1 MMKNSIPH
9 LLSILIFIAIHLF
22 PITVSSQHRIP
33 KEGENIQFFPIVD
46 EQRVIHTGYDCFY
59 SEDLVCL
66 EGGYINFKNKYR
78 FKKRK
83 DKLTPLAEIENY
95 TFFVREVKDF
105 SSNSGKELLIFL
117 TRNEDGEK
125 VILRL
130 KLESSKGNN
139 FLSNA
144 MFEYK
149 KIYNGIDLITG
160 ANRYKYVIERINLPY
175 INSDSLKIFKE
186 RYSQNNIVSTT
197 TIARDIMGNV
207 IGGQLEKDYDN
218 LVEIINKKNCDFNQ
232 GTSYYCMDIGFQKTF
247 EESINKVPCARLKS
261 SNGEFIDIPLC
272 YFDKVTEDI
281 IYLIPRLFVTEE
293 RYKQMELARAEKL
306 RQMELARVKKLRQM
320 ELARYDLQ
328 SLIDEYVGKYVY
340 YGLDNTLT
348 DEKQKFVKIVTAENI
363 NEIYKLTEGRY
374 KSVDFVVNSDIEKGL
389 LARETVKKYPYAI
402 LEDSLGIRFKVR
414 INDEDYK
421 DNKKNCFEKYFT
433 HANIA
438 DSITAE
444 RERIKFENALRQMK
458 RLMDLEKEF
467 GKDTGFLLLGCSDEE
482 VDRFR
487 GLKKEFGEKYGLY
500 LIKRSNED
508 VDRFRRLKKKYGAIN
523 AIAILGKGYA
533 IGWTEDMIRESL
545 GIPYDINRSVGS
557 WGVHEQW
564 IYRMD
569 YKTIYIYF
577 ENGKVRSFQD

>member
-1 MMKNSIPH
+1 MKKYSIPR
-9 LLSILIFIAIHLF
+9 LLPLLIFIAIHLF

-33 KEGENIQFFPIVD
+33 KEGENIQFYPIVD
-46 EQRVIHTGYDCFY
+46 ALRVIHTGYDCFY

-66 EGGYINFKNKYR
+66 EGGYIDFKNKYR
-78 FKKRK
+78 FKKGK
-83 DKLTPLAEIENY
+83 NKLTPLAEIEDY
-95 TFFVREVKDF
+95 TFFVRAIRDF
-105 SSNSGKELLIFL
+105 TSNSGKELLIFL

-130 KLESSKGNN
+130 KLDNSRGNN
-139 FLSNA
+139 LLTNT

-149 KIYNGIDLITG
+149 RIFNGWGYVDVIDKVSI
-160 ANRYKYVIERINLPY
+160 PY
-175 INSDSLKIFKE
+175 INEDSLRNYKT
-186 RYSQNNIVSTT
+186 SCLNNIIFYANHKFYADDKIKREITDLVELINKNRHTFYNESTYELV
-197 TIARDIMGNV
+197 DIEFMEV
-207 IGGQLEKDYDN
+207 LEK
-218 LVEIINKKNCDFNQ
+218 
-232 GTSYYCMDIGFQKTF
+232 TSRKI
-247 EESINKVPCARLKS
+247 PCARLR
-261 SNGEFIDIPLC
+261 GPLGDLICLPLLC
-272 YFDKVTEDI
+272 YLNNNEDANKAIYPLSAFFVTEDKYRKI
-281 IYLIPRLFVTEE
+281 
-293 RYKQMELARAEKL
+293 ELSEF
-306 RQMELARVKKLRQM
+306 
-320 ELARYDLQ
+320 DLQ
-328 SLIDEYVGKYVY
+328 PLIDEYVGKDVY

-348 DEKQKFVKIVTAENI
+348 DENQKHVKITTAANI
-363 NEIYKLTEGRY
+363 NEVYKLAAGHY
-374 KSVDFVVNSDIEKGL
+374 KSIDFVVNSDIEKGL

-438 DSITAE
+438 DSIIAE
-444 RERIKFENALRQMK
+444 RERVKFENALRQMK
-458 RLMDLEKEF
+458 RLMDLENEF
-467 GKDTGFLLLGCSDEE
+467 GKDTGFLLFGCSDEE

-500 LIKRSNED
+500 LIKRSDED

-569 YKTIYIYF
+569 YETIYIYF